1 MQVSTPDWP
10 GSGNSSIARSKQG
23 NTLGCI
29 ADDNIKVSQHFFG
42 IKLEPLDTAAV
53 LQGLQTA
60 SVVTDPHN
68 PQLVRLNDSPADLK
82 DLANS
87 LGRISKTT
95 TPARRTLAV
104 GGVKLIAKPSKL
116 YVPPWQLVSAEIQ
129 QPLRVASWWTYPSIA
144 SQHAG
149 TPGCWDDQLAVPLA
163 VDIATSGSWKQQ
175 PIGLRGGPGQDSNH
189 AKLAVSQ
196 SGTLSVL
203 GDMNQQGSYSPADR
217 PCHSSQNGRGGLFFV
232 VDDPQLHSDLT
243 ELLAGDT
250 ADFESANSTRTPIQ
264 QTARRRRRA
273 RRRAVDRRRR
283 AVKPSN

>member
-163 VDIATSGSWKQQ
+163 VDLARTRIMPSW
-175 PIGLRGGPGQDSNH
+175 RCRS
-189 AKLAVSQ
+189 LA
-196 SGTLSVL
+196 
-203 GDMNQQGSYSPADR
+203 
-217 PCHSSQNGRGGLFFV
+217 PCRSWV
-232 VDDPQLHSDLT
+232 T
-243 ELLAGDT
+243 
-250 ADFESANSTRTPIQ
+250 
-264 QTARRRRRA
+264 
-273 RRRAVDRRRR
+273 
-283 AVKPSN
+283 